1 MKPAYRLAA
10 TRSPATSRRRASW
23 AAPVLPSAV
32 AAALSAAIALASPGP
47 AIAAATANSAT
58 APQAPDLASL
68 SGGTVQVAEAPSPG
82 LPGKAFTAWTLVQS
96 PVPRLC
102 AMVQDYASYPSYMPN
117 TKSALPV
124 GEGDGYVLV
133 DMTLDLPLGQQKKYR
148 LRLEQQ
154 QQPDDTQCKLAWRLV
169 PTGLAPADT
178 IADTTGYWLF
188 TPIPG
193 ASGKTLIEYHVYADP
208 GPVPYGFG
216 WIVEMMSKRSLPRT
230 LEALRAQAAK

>member
-1 MKPAYRLAA
+1 MKTAIRPLPAR
-10 TRSPATSRRRASW
+10 PRRASW
-23 AAPVLPSAV
+23 P
-32 AAALSAAIALASPGP
+32 AAALALAIAVTGGAT
-47 AIAAATANSAT
+47 AAANNAA
-58 APQAPDLASL
+58 APPVPDMASL
-68 SGGTVQVAEAPSPG
+68 SGGTVQVAEAPNPG
-82 LPGKAFTAWTLVQS
+82 LPGKAFTAWALVQAS
-96 PVPRLC
+96 VPRLC
-102 AMVQDYASYPSYMPN
+102 AMVQDYASYSSYMPN

-148 LRLEQQ
+148 LRLELQ
-154 QQPDDTQCKLAWRLV
+154 QQPDATQCKLAWRLV

-188 TPIPG
+188 TPIAG
-193 ASGKTLIEYHVYADP
+193 ENGKTLIEYHVYADP

-230 LEALRAQAAK
+230 LEALRLQAAK

>member
-1 MKPAYRLAA
+1 MKRIKAL
-10 TRSPATSRRRASW
+10 
-23 AAPVLPSAV
+23 SAV
-32 AAALSAAIALASPGP
+32 APSILATALSIPALATGATPAPQLPDLAALSS
-47 AIAAATANSAT
+47 
-58 APQAPDLASL
+58 
-68 SGGTVQVAEAPSPG
+68 GTVHVAEAPSPG
-82 LPGKAFTAWTLVQS
+82 LPGKAFTAWTLVQAS
-96 PVPRLC
+96 VPRLC
-102 AMVQDYASYPSYMPN
+102 AMVQDYPSYASYMPN

-154 QQPDDTQCKLAWRLV
+154 AQPDTAQCKLAWRLV

-193 ASGKTLIEYHVYADP
+193 ESGKTLIEYHVYADP
-208 GPVPYGFG
+208 GPVPFGFG
-216 WIVEMMSKRSLPRT
+216 WIVDMMSKRSLPRT
-230 LEALRAQAAK
+230 LEALRTQAAK

>member
-1 MKPAYRLAA
+1 MKRAILPLAI
-10 TRSPATSRRRASW
+10 
-23 AAPVLPSAV
+23 LAV
-32 AAALSAAIALASPGP
+32 ALSAP
-47 AIAAATANSAT
+47 AAAAGMTP
-58 APQAPDLASL
+58 APQLPDLASL
-68 SGGTVQVAEAPSPG
+68 SGGTVHVAEAPSPG
-82 LPGKAFTAWTLVQS
+82 LPGKAFTAWTLVQAS
-96 PVPRLC
+96 VPRLC
-102 AMVQDYASYPSYMPN
+102 AMVQDYPSYSTYMPN
-117 TKSALPV
+117 TRSALPV

-154 QQPDDTQCKLAWRLV
+154 AQSDTAQCKLAWRLV

-188 TPIPG
+188 TAIPG
-193 ASGKTLIEYHVYADP
+193 ESGKTLIEYHVYADP
-208 GPVPYGFG
+208 GPVPFGFG

>member
-1 MKPAYRLAA
+1 MKTTA
-10 TRSPATSRRRASW
+10 
-23 AAPVLPSAV
+23 AV
-32 AAALSAAIALASPGP
+32 AALATTIVTALAAPGTASAAAAPLAPDVSALAS
-47 AIAAATANSAT
+47 
-58 APQAPDLASL
+58 
-68 SGGTVQVAEAPSPG
+68 GTIQVAEAPSAG
-82 LPGKAFTAWTLVQS
+82 LPGKAFTAWTLVQAS
-96 PVPRLC
+96 VPRLC
-102 AMVQDYASYPSYMPN
+102 ALVQDYASYSSYMPN
-117 TKSALPV
+117 TKSAQPV

-154 QQPDDTQCKLAWRLV
+154 QQPDTTQCKLAWRLV

-188 TPIPG
+188 TPIQG
-193 ASGKTLIEYHVYADP
+193 EGGKTLIEYHVYADP

-230 LEALRAQAAK
+230 LEAVRAQAAR

>member
-1 MKPAYRLAA
+1 MKTTA
-10 TRSPATSRRRASW
+10 
-23 AAPVLPSAV
+23 AV
-32 AAALSAAIALASPGP
+32 AALATTSVAALAAPGWERAAAAPLAPDVSALAS
-47 AIAAATANSAT
+47 
-58 APQAPDLASL
+58 
-68 SGGTVQVAEAPSPG
+68 GTIQVAEAPSAG
-82 LPGKAFTAWTLVQS
+82 LPGKAFTAWTLVQAS
-96 PVPRLC
+96 VPRLC
-102 AMVQDYASYPSYMPN
+102 ALVQDYASYSSYMPN
-117 TKSALPV
+117 TKSAQPV

-154 QQPDDTQCKLAWRLV
+154 QQPDTTQCKLAWRLV

-188 TPIPG
+188 TPIQG
-193 ASGKTLIEYHVYADP
+193 EGGKTLIEYHVYADP

-230 LEALRAQAAK
+230 LEAVRAQAAR

>member
-1 MKPAYRLAA
+1 MKAFISSYTKR
-10 TRSPATSRRRASW
+10 SRRVPW
-23 AAPVLPSAV
+23 L
-32 AAALSAAIALASPGP
+32 AAALTLAIAFPCGAN
-47 AIAAATANSAT
+47 AAASNVA
-58 APQAPDLASL
+58 APSMPDIASL
-68 SGGTVQVAEAPSPG
+68 SGGTVQVAEAPNPG
-82 LPGKAFTAWTLVQS
+82 LPGKAFTAWTLVQAS
-96 PVPRLC
+96 VPRLC
-102 AMVQDYASYPSYMPN
+102 ALVQDYASYPSYMPN

-154 QQPDDTQCKLAWRLV
+154 PQADAAQCKLAWRLV

-193 ASGKTLIEYHVYADP
+193 ESGGSLIEYHVYADP
-208 GPVPYGFG
+208 GPVPFGFG

-230 LEALRAQAAK
+230 LEALRAQAGK